1 MGGRLS
7 VSARVTALAVAW
19 TAALALLAYEW
30 TLTPLSGPG
39 PAFLIWSLPALPLA
53 ALSWAWLSRLQLG
66 RLRLVPALEVVI
78 ALGWALVALATTS
91 GVGAEWEL
99 DGVILRNA
107 PQRLAGMAL
116 WWLPGAWGA
125 LLSVAALAAVLEA
138 RYRLAH
144 PAEPPASPV
153 VSPSGP

>member
-1 MGGRLS
+1 MS
-7 VSARVTALAVAW
+7 ASARVIVLAVAW

-39 PAFLIWSLPALPLA
+39 PAFVIWSLPAVPLA
-53 ALSWAWLSRLQLG
+53 VLSWVWLRRLDLG
-66 RLRLVPALEVVI
+66 KLRLRPALAISVV
-78 ALGWALVALATTS
+78 LVWVLVAIVITTEL
-91 GVGAEWEL
+91 GAEWEL

-107 PQRLAGMAL
+107 PQRWAGIAL
-116 WWLPGAWGA
+116 RWLPGVWGA

-144 PAEPPASPV
+144 PTEPQQPLGV
-153 VSPSGP
+153 TPSGL

>member
-1 MGGRLS
+1 
-7 VSARVTALAVAW
+7 VSPAARVTALAVGW

-53 ALSWAWLSRLQLG
+53 ALSWTWLRQLDLG
-66 RLRLVPALEVVI
+66 RLRLVPALAILVAV
-78 ALGWALVALATTS
+78 GWALVAILTS
-91 GVGAEWEL
+91 TGVGAEWEL

-107 PQRLAGMAL
+107 PQRVAGMAL

-144 PAEPPASPV
+144 PAAAPDGPAA
-153 VSPSGP
+153 